1 MGLLGPSCLTSGGPR
16 LLYLGFEASL
26 QAAFALES
34 PELILLPTKYLQRC
48 GSAALLAVS
57 PALNALCAYFRVGSH
72 PQEEGKK
79 KNNQTKENKH
89 RNPTFYFSFNLYTC
103 CSGCRSRP
111 IAPTLCWSVL
121 GPFAEKQDLLFCF
134 VFPQKIFFLGIFITA
149 VYMFTFEFISE

>member
-57 PALNALCAYFRVGSH
+57 PAPNALCAYFRVGSH

-79 KNNQTKENKH
+79 RTTKQKKTNTETQLSIFLSIYIRAAQAAAADPLHQLFVGQFWDHLQRNK
-89 RNPTFYFSFNLYTC
+89 TS
-103 CSGCRSRP
+103 S
-111 IAPTLCWSVL
+111 SVL
-121 GPFAEKQDLLFCF
+121 CSHRKY
-134 VFPQKIFFLGIFITA
+134 FF
-149 VYMFTFEFISE
+149 

>member
-57 PALNALCAYFRVGSH
+57 PAPNALCAYFRVGSH

-79 KNNQTKENKH
+79 KQPNKRKQTQKPNFLFFFQFIYVLLRLPQQTH
-89 RNPTFYFSFNLYTC
+89 STNSLLVS
-103 CSGCRSRP
+103 SGTICRETRP
-111 IAPTLCWSVL
+111 P
-121 GPFAEKQDLLFCF
+121 LLFC
-134 VFPQKIFFLGIFITA
+134 VPTENIFSRNFHYCCLY
-149 VYMFTFEFISE
+149 VYF